1 MKNSTSGRLACV
13 DLPAFPLQLLLKRH
27 RDWVD
32 QPAAVVA
39 EDRPQGVVLWVNERA
54 RQSGVLPGQRYAAAL
69 SLAAGLR
76 AGEVESK
83 EITQSVSELTRRLMC
98 FSPEVEP
105 AAGEPGVF
113 WLNGA
118 GLKRLYHSPRQWAQ
132 AIQQEI
138 ETQSFAAGIV
148 VGFTRF
154 GAYAVAKGQRR
165 IVIFRDAAEERRA
178 AEKIP
183 LGRLNIDPRFRD
195 TLFKLGIET
204 VGALLSLPPAGL
216 RERFGAEAHR
226 LHQMAAG
233 ELWTPLDPSKPEEPV
248 AQRRI
253 LDDSESDA
261 TRLLFLIKQMLHPM
275 LAALA
280 KRGQALTVLW
290 LSFLMDKSEWLKEQI
305 RPATPTLM
313 EAQIIDLVRLRLES
327 LKLAAGVIEIE
338 LKAEACAAT
347 REQLQLFIERPK
359 RDLDAANRAL
369 ARLRAEFGDEAV
381 VRATLK
387 DGHLPEARFAWE
399 PLDNL
404 KLPRLEHNPA
414 ALAANDSNGLNG
426 LNVLS
431 SPTLKVLVRRIAAKP
446 NMLPGIPTHTH
457 EDGWLLLGPK
467 YGTVDRLTGPYI
479 FSGGWWHR
487 EIQREYYYAE
497 TRRGDLL
504 WLYYDRVR
512 RRWFL
517 QGSVE

>member
-27 RDWVD
+27 PDWAAR
-32 QPAAVVA
+32 PAAVVA
-39 EDRPQGVVLWVNERA
+39 EDKPQSVVLWVNERA
-54 RQSGVLPGQRYAAAL
+54 RQLGVLPGLRYAAAL

-76 AGEVESK
+76 AGEVERQ
-83 EITQSVSELTRRLMC
+83 EIARSVAELTRRLMR

-118 GLKRLYHSPRQWAQ
+118 GLKHLYHSPRQWAH
-132 AIQQEI
+132 AIHQEI
-138 ETQSFAAGIV
+138 ATQSFAAGIV

-154 GAYAVAKGQRR
+154 GTYASAKAQKG
-165 IVIFRDAAEERRA
+165 IVIFRDTAEERSVVQ
-178 AEKIP
+178 KIP
-183 LGRLNIDPRFRD
+183 LSRLNIDPRFRD
-195 TLFKLGIET
+195 ALFKLGIET
-204 VGALLSLPPAGL
+204 VGALLSLPPGGL
-216 RERFGAEAHR
+216 RERYGAEAHR
-226 LHQMAAG
+226 LYQMAAG

-253 LDDSESDA
+253 LDDPESDA

-280 KRGQALTVLW
+280 KRAQALAVLW
-290 LSFLMDKSEWLKEQI
+290 LSFLIDKNGWLKEQI
-305 RPATPTLM
+305 RPATPTLA
-313 EAQIIDLVRLRLES
+313 EAQIIDLIRLRLES
-327 LKLAAGVIEIE
+327 LKFSAGATEIE
-338 LKAEACAAT
+338 LNAEACAAT
-347 REQLQLFIERPK
+347 REQLRLFAEQPK

-381 VRATLK
+381 VHAKLK

-399 PLDNL
+399 PLDRV
-404 KLPRLEHNPA
+404 KLPRLDHNPV
-414 ALAANDSNGLNG
+414 ALAPNDLND
-426 LNVLS
+426 LNS
-431 SPTLKVLVRRIAAKP
+431 SGVKVLVRRITSKP
-446 NMLPGIPTHTH
+446 IMLPGIPTHTH
-457 EDGWLLLGPK
+457 EDGWLILGPK
-467 YGTVDRLTGPYI
+467 YGTVDRLTGPYV

-504 WLYYDRVR
+504 WIYYDRVR

-517 QGSVE
+517 QGAVE